1 MPSIT
6 SWMRL
11 EPRSRNV
18 EMNTSLQARIY
29 DPLWL
34 LTRQWQLGEFE
45 GQDNGS
51 PIVARWRAEGA
62 RLTRYYSGANAPD
75 GVNSQS
81 YDGTR
86 MPLETLVER
95 ERIRPATDQSTKP
108 ERLRLAAE
116 AGQHFLRILSQQPLS
131 RNYRDAFIRQ
141 YSFPALTSDERST
154 LDSDSLRFFS
164 LMATRVPDGRRLSA
178 AFRSTGAIVFAPA
191 LQIAPTD
198 LATIE
203 KTARLWL
210 QWFER
215 CYSEPEAT
223 NASWS
228 PERMEY
234 AFSVGARFSDGE
246 RVLTADEYFEGHLDW
261 SAFDVNTGASIGA
274 TDNASAEVTCTVI
287 PAPVSFRGMPAPR
300 FWEFEDAQVDFGS
313 VDAGPTDL
321 ARMLLV
327 DFALTYGNDWFV
339 IPIEIEVGCLYR
351 TRSLVIT
358 DTFGVRTIIKPHGES
373 TSNTESGSPKS
384 SWRMFRLS
392 QWRGSEA
399 PGSGL
404 PGNDLTIPASNLF
417 FLPPSLLKRLESR
430 PIEEVLF
437 LRDEMANLAWGI
449 ERVVESP
456 AGQPLN
462 RFEAYLEQ
470 KRRREPESPSPS
482 SASGALAYR
491 LTSEIPDY
499 WVPLLPVRTNK
510 GLRLRRGVMLNTD
523 GVPKP
528 VHGLG
533 SILEPALEL
542 SLFEEEVPREGIRV
556 TRSYQFTR
564 WIDGSSHFWVGRRK
578 GVGGGEGSS
587 GLRFDSLDGN

>member
-18 EMNTSLQARIY
+18 EMKTSLQARVY

-34 LTRQWQLGEFE
+34 MTRQWQLGEFE

-51 PIVARWRAEGA
+51 PIVARWRGEGA
-62 RLTRYYSGANAPD
+62 RLTRYHSGPMPNT
-75 GVNSQS
+75 GVNGQS
-81 YDGTR
+81 YDGHR

-95 ERIRPATDQSTKP
+95 EKIRPSTDQSTKP
-108 ERLRLAAE
+108 EKLRLAAE
-116 AGQHFLRILSQQPLS
+116 AGQHFLRMLSQQSLS

-141 YSFPALTSDERST
+141 YSFPALTPEQRAT
-154 LDSDSLRFFS
+154 LDSDSLSFFN
-164 LMATRVPDGRRLSA
+164 LMAARVPDGRRLYT

-198 LATIE
+198 LAAIE

-210 QWFER
+210 QWFEK
-215 CYSEPEAT
+215 CFSEPEAT

-261 SAFDVNTGASIGA
+261 SAFDVNTRASIGA

-287 PAPVSFRGMPAPR
+287 PAPVSYRGMPAPR

-327 DFALTYGNDWFV
+327 EFALTYGNDWFV
-339 IPIEIEVGCLYR
+339 IPIEVDVGSLYR

-358 DTFGVRTIIKPHGES
+358 DTFGVRTIIKPQGEV
-373 TSNTESGSPKS
+373 TSNHESR
-384 SWRMFRLS
+384 WRMFQLS
-392 QWRGSEA
+392 PSRRSE
-399 PGSGL
+399 PPESGL
-404 PGNDLTIPASNLF
+404 PGNELTRPQSNLF
-417 FLPPSLLKRLESR
+417 FLPPSLLKSLESR

-456 AGQPLN
+456 ADKPLN
-462 RFEAYLEQ
+462 RFEAYLDQ
-470 KRRREPESPSPS
+470 KRRREAESPSPPS

-499 WVPLLPVRTNK
+499 WVPLMPVRTNK
-510 GLRLRRGVMLNTD
+510 GLRLRRGAMLSTD
-523 GVPKP
+523 GAPKP

-533 SILEPALEL
+533 SILEPAHEL

-578 GVGGGEGSS
+578 GVGSGEGSS
-587 GLRFDSLDGN
+587 GLRFDSLDRKD